1 MRDITCLFQ
10 VYLNMRKY
18 LIKYLLESIVIITG
32 ISVSFWINQVSIDND
47 KKNERLRV
55 LNNLF
60 LEVQEIEN
68 YSNER
73 LKIWNQDIEIY
84 SNLLKED
91 LDTDAIESIAISKS
105 RVEYN
110 LIYYR
115 DFSPP
120 MNRYESMVNTGDLKY
135 INSQE
140 ISDLLTRL
148 HNQDFGLVKSTVEY
162 EKSLKINLINL
173 ITSNYPRII
182 LSGENNEVTL
192 TKYLEELHKVFQRDK
207 SLQTELLVQMR
218 YYNTRIAALKYY
230 LITLNDLKDV
240 LKDKMR
246 TN

>member
-1 MRDITCLFQ
+1 
-10 VYLNMRKY
+10 MRKY

-47 KKNERLRV
+47 IKNERLRV
-55 LNNLF
+55 LNSLF

-91 LDTDAIESIAISKS
+91 LDTDEIESIAISKS

-182 LSGENNEVTL
+182 LSGENNQVTL

>member
-1 MRDITCLFQ
+1 
-10 VYLNMRKY
+10 MRKY

-47 KKNERLRV
+47 MKNERLRV
-55 LNNLF
+55 LNSLF
-60 LEVQEIEN
+60 LEVQEIEK

-73 LKIWNQDIEIY
+73 LKIWNQDIAIY

-91 LDTDAIESIAISKS
+91 IDTDAIESIAISKS

-148 HNQDFGLVKSTVEY
+148 HNQDFSLVKSTVEY

-192 TKYLEELHKVFQRDK
+192 RKYLEKLHKVFQTDK
-207 SLQTELLVQMR
+207 SVQTELLVQMR

-230 LITLNDLKDV
+230 LITLNDLKDILEDK
-240 LKDKMR
+240 LK

>member
-47 KKNERLRV
+47 IKNERLRV

>member
-1 MRDITCLFQ
+1 
-10 VYLNMRKY
+10 MRKY

-47 KKNERLRV
+47 MKNERLRV
-55 LNNLF
+55 LNSLF
-60 LEVQEIEN
+60 LEVQEIEK

-73 LKIWNQDIEIY
+73 LKIWNQDIAIY

-91 LDTDAIESIAISKS
+91 IDTDAIESIAISKS

-148 HNQDFGLVKSTVEY
+148 HNQDFSLVKSTVEY
-162 EKSLKINLINL
+162 EKSLKINL

-192 TKYLEELHKVFQRDK
+192 RKYLEELHKVFQTDK
-207 SLQTELLVQMR
+207 SVQTELLVQMR

-230 LITLNDLKDV
+230 LITLNDLKDILEDK
-240 LKDKMR
+240 LK

>member
-1 MRDITCLFQ
+1 MRDITWLFQ

-47 KKNERLRV
+47 IKNERLRV

-91 LDTDAIESIAISKS
+91 LDTGAIESIAISKS

>member
-1 MRDITCLFQ
+1 
-10 VYLNMRKY
+10 MRKY

-47 KKNERLRV
+47 IKNERLRV

-148 HNQDFGLVKSTVEY
+148 HNQDFSLVKSTVEY

-192 TKYLEELHKVFQRDK
+192 RKYLEELHKVFQTDK
-207 SLQTELLVQMR
+207 SVQTELLVQMR

-230 LITLNDLKDV
+230 LITLNDLKDILEDK
-240 LKDKMR
+240 LK

>member
-1 MRDITCLFQ
+1 
-10 VYLNMRKY
+10 MRKY

-47 KKNERLRV
+47 TKNERLRV
-55 LNNLF
+55 LNSLF

-68 YSNER
+68 YSIER

-91 LDTDAIESIAISKS
+91 LDTDLIESIAISKS

-120 MNRYESMVNTGDLKY
+120 MSRYESMVNTGDLKY
-135 INSQE
+135 INSEE

-148 HNQDFGLVKSTVEY
+148 HNQDFSLVKSTVEY

-173 ITSNYPRII
+173 ITSNYPGII
-182 LSGENNEVTL
+182 LNGENNKVTL
-192 TKYLEELHKVFQRDK
+192 TEYLEELHDVFQTDK

-230 LITLNDLKDV
+230 LITLNDLKDI
-240 LKDKMR
+240 LEDRTR

>member
-1 MRDITCLFQ
+1 
-10 VYLNMRKY
+10 MRKY

-47 KKNERLRV
+47 IKNERLRV

>member
-1 MRDITCLFQ
+1 
-10 VYLNMRKY
+10 MRKY

-230 LITLNDLKDV
+230 LITLNDLKNV

>member
-1 MRDITCLFQ
+1 
-10 VYLNMRKY
+10 MRKY

-47 KKNERLRV
+47 IKNERLRV
-55 LNNLF
+55 LNSLF

-91 LDTDAIESIAISKS
+91 LDTGAIESIAISKS

>member
-1 MRDITCLFQ
+1 
-10 VYLNMRKY
+10 MRKY

-91 LDTDAIESIAISKS
+91 LDTGAIESIAISKS

>member
-1 MRDITCLFQ
+1 
-10 VYLNMRKY
+10 MRKY
-18 LIKYLLESIVIITG
+18 LIKYLLECIVIITG
-32 ISVSFWINQVSIDND
+32 ISVSFWINQVSIEND
-47 KKNERLRV
+47 TKKERLRV
-55 LNNLF
+55 LNSLF
-60 LEVQEIEN
+60 LEVQEIEK
-68 YSNER
+68 YSGER
-73 LKIWNQDIEIY
+73 LTIWNQDIEIY
-84 SNLLKED
+84 SSLLKENLDSD
-91 LDTDAIESIAISKS
+91 LIKNIAISKS

-135 INSQE
+135 INSEE

-148 HNQDFGLVKSTVEY
+148 HNQDFGLVKSTMEY

-173 ITSNYPRII
+173 ITSDYPGII
-182 LSGENNEVTL
+182 LNGENNKVTL
-192 TKYLEELHKVFQRDK
+192 TEYLEELHNVIQTDK

-240 LKDKMR
+240 LKEKMI

>member
-1 MRDITCLFQ
+1 
-10 VYLNMRKY
+10 MRKY
-18 LIKYLLESIVIITG
+18 LIKYLLECIVIITG

-47 KKNERLRV
+47 TKKERLRV
-55 LNNLF
+55 LNSLF
-60 LEVQEIEN
+60 LEVQEIEK
-68 YSNER
+68 YSGER
-73 LKIWNQDIEIY
+73 LTIWNQDIEIY
-84 SNLLKED
+84 SNLLKENLDSD
-91 LDTDAIESIAISKS
+91 LIKNIAISKS

-135 INSQE
+135 INSEE

-148 HNQDFGLVKSTVEY
+148 HNQDVGLVKSTMEY

-173 ITSNYPRII
+173 ITANNPGII
-182 LSGENNEVTL
+182 LKGENNKVTL
-192 TKYLEELHKVFQRDK
+192 TEYLEELHYVFQKDK
-207 SLQTELLVQMR
+207 SIQTELLVQMR

-230 LITLNDLKDV
+230 LITLNDLKDI
-240 LKDKMR
+240 LQDKIK

>member
-1 MRDITCLFQ
+1 M
-10 VYLNMRKY
+10 
-18 LIKYLLESIVIITG
+18 
-32 ISVSFWINQVSIDND
+32 
-47 KKNERLRV
+47 
-55 LNNLF
+55 
-60 LEVQEIEN
+60 
-68 YSNER
+68 
-73 LKIWNQDIEIY
+73 
-84 SNLLKED
+84 
-91 LDTDAIESIAISKS
+91 
-105 RVEYN
+105 EYN

>member
-1 MRDITCLFQ
+1 
-10 VYLNMRKY
+10 MRKY

-47 KKNERLRV
+47 IKNERLRV

-60 LEVQEIEN
+60 FEVQEIEN

-207 SLQTELLVQMR
+207 SLKTELLVQMR

>member
-1 MRDITCLFQ
+1 
-10 VYLNMRKY
+10 MRKY

-47 KKNERLRV
+47 IKNERLRV
-55 LNNLF
+55 LNSLF

-91 LDTDAIESIAISKS
+91 LDTDEIESIAISKS

>member
-47 KKNERLRV
+47 IKNERLRV

-60 LEVQEIEN
+60 FEVQEIEN

>member
-1 MRDITCLFQ
+1 
-10 VYLNMRKY
+10 MRKY

>member
-1 MRDITCLFQ
+1 
-10 VYLNMRKY
+10 MRKY
-18 LIKYLLESIVIITG
+18 LIKYLLECIVIITG

-47 KKNERLRV
+47 TKKERLRV
-55 LNNLF
+55 LNSLF
-60 LEVQEIEN
+60 LEVQEIEK
-68 YSNER
+68 YSGER
-73 LKIWNQDIEIY
+73 LTIWNQDIEIY
-84 SNLLKED
+84 SNLLKENLDSD
-91 LDTDAIESIAISKS
+91 LIKNIAISKS

-135 INSQE
+135 INSEE

-148 HNQDFGLVKSTVEY
+148 HNQDFGLVKSTMEY

-173 ITSNYPRII
+173 ITSDYPSII
-182 LSGENNEVTL
+182 LNGENNKVTL
-192 TKYLEELHKVFQRDK
+192 TEYLEELHNVIQTDK

-240 LKDKMR
+240 LKEKMI